1 MATHSWTSG
10 VCCDSSC
17 FYAVRPSEILASSR
31 QSQKPTKQILV
42 SFSDSTG
49 ASADETCR
57 PNTFPFI
64 ACLHWSNVR
73 LKEIFGR
80 PKVQSVVNTQQ
91 PTHKKK
97 RSVADTKEAQ
107 MEEIKRRPATA
118 VSVNSRQWKARSLLL
133 LPLHHQRD
141 KVIDAFISAL
151 HERPS
156 VCVCGCVR
164 PRSASSIIQ
173 ISEMSVSFRPHKIVL
188 CNISVRR
195 VLDTFKLVSHS
206 ENRRQFFEKKKKTNR
221 RNG

>member
-73 LKEIFGR
+73 LKELFGR
-80 PKVQSVVNTQQ
+80 RKVQSVVNTQQ
-91 PTHKKK
+91 PTHTKK
-97 RSVADTKEAQ
+97 E
-107 MEEIKRRPATA
+107 KRRRHKRGPDGRNQTSTGDSSFSQLATMESPFPAALTSSSSA
-118 VSVNSRQWKARSLLL
+118 RQSNRC
-133 LPLHHQRD
+133 LH
-141 KVIDAFISAL
+141 F
-151 HERPS
+151 
-156 VCVCGCVR
+156 C
-164 PRSASSIIQ
+164 SS
-173 ISEMSVSFRPHKIVL
+173 
-188 CNISVRR
+188 
-195 VLDTFKLVSHS
+195 
-206 ENRRQFFEKKKKTNR
+206 
-221 RNG
+221 